1 MVTDWSRYP
10 NFSAAEFA
18 CRHTG
23 DCRMRVEFMDAL
35 QRVRD
40 LYGAPMIITSGYRH
54 RSHPVEARKVNP
66 GEHTLGMAAD
76 VAVSGADA
84 VLLLHIALDMGFERI
99 GVQQRGSGR
108 FLHLGLGGPGLP
120 SPMIWSY

>member
-1 MVTDWSRYP
+1 VTDWSRYP

-54 RSHPVEARKVNP
+54 RSHPVEARKATP

-99 GVQQRGSGR
+99 GVQQHGAAR